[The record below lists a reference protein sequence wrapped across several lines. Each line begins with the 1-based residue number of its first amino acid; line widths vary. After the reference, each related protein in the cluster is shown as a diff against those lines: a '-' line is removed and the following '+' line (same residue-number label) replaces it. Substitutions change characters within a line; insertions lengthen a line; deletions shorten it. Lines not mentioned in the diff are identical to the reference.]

1 MIPKSIDK
9 IYKTTKKMEQRAMN
23 ICRVIAPT
31 EKSERL
37 ARALVNLKR
46 NYNNHDQKRQARSIV
61 FLEEAPKQEVVQKHT
76 NHTCKATTLKG
87 KPCSFKAV
95 CGGYCKKH
103 GISMGGVSLGKKIVV

>member
-1 MIPKSIDK
+1 
-9 IYKTTKKMEQRAMN
+9 MEQHAMN
-23 ICRVIAPT
+23 ICGVIEPT

-46 NYNNHDQKRQARSIV
+46 NYNKHEEKRQARSIV

-76 NHTCKATTLKG
+76 NYICKATTLKG

-103 GISMGGVSLGKKIVV
+103 GISMSGASLGKKIVV